1 MNGELILLG
10 IATAVVVVFLL
21 WVAARW
27 R

>member
-10 IATAVVVVFLL
+10 IATAVVVIFLL